1 MDGHIMEQQIRIP
14 PTASPNG
21 NMIIRKGI
29 TITPQPETQ
38 IQIDKQVIDRTVNPD
53 GSITTREVCDGAI
66 EIGPLKTCLNEFGP
80 LQSIGIV
87 AAIAFLIILWRKLK

>member
-1 MDGHIMEQQIRIP
+1 MDGHIMEQQIRVL

-21 NMIIRKGI
+21 VIIRKGI
-29 TITPQPETQ
+29 TIAPQPETK
-38 IQIDKQVIDRTVNPD
+38 IQIDKQVIDRTVNSD
-53 GSITTREVCDGAI
+53 GSVTTREVCDGSL
-66 EIGPLKTCLNEFGP
+66 EIGPMKTCLNEFGP

>member
-1 MDGHIMEQQIRIP
+1 MDGHIMEQQIRVL

-21 NMIIRKGI
+21 VIIRKGI

-38 IQIDKQVIDRTVNPD
+38 IQIDKQVIDRTVNSD
-53 GSITTREVCDGAI
+53 GSVTTREVCDGSL
-66 EIGPLKTCLNEFGP
+66 EIGPMKTCLNEFGP

>member
-1 MDGHIMEQQIRIP
+1 MDGHIMEQQIRIA

-29 TITPQPETQ
+29 TITPQPET
-38 IQIDKQVIDRTVNPD
+38 QIDKQVIDRTVNPD

-66 EIGPLKTCLNEFGP
+66 EIGPLKTCLNEFGA

-87 AAIAFLIILWRKLK
+87 AAIAFLIILWKKLK

>member
-1 MDGHIMEQQIRIP
+1 MEQQIRVL

-21 NMIIRKGI
+21 VIIRKGI
-29 TITPQPETQ
+29 TITPQPETK
-38 IQIDKQVIDRTVNPD
+38 IQIDKRVIDRTVNQD
-53 GSITTREVCDGAI
+53 GSVTTREVCDGAL
-66 EIGPLKTCLNEFGP
+66 EMGPMKTCLNEFGP

>member
-1 MDGHIMEQQIRIP
+1 MDEHIMEQQIRIA

-38 IQIDKQVIDRTVNPD
+38 IDKQVIDRTVNPD
-53 GSITTREVCDGAI
+53 GSVTTREVCDGAI
-66 EIGPLKTCLNEFGP
+66 EIGPLKTCLNEFGA

-87 AAIAFLIILWRKLK
+87 AAIAFLIILWKKLK

>member
-1 MDGHIMEQQIRIP
+1 MNIEQR
-14 PTASPNG
+14 S
-21 NMIIRKGI
+21 
-29 TITPQPETQ
+29 ETQ

-53 GSITTREVCDGAI
+53 GSVTTREVCDGAL
-66 EIGPLKTCLNEFGP
+66 EIGPMKTCLNEFGP